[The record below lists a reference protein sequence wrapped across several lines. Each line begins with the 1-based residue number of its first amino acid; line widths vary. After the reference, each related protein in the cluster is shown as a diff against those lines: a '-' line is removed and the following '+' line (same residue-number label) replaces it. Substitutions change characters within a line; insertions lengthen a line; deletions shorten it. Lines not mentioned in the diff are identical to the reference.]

1 MNDTRS
7 AQLVFHFSI
16 RNFRFPT
23 KLLYVLLRTLPDP
36 FGIPGTPRSLR
47 LLVRDGLPGFYPP
60 VLQPTHDARIPG
72 PSGRWLTDGT
82 RQRW

>member
-36 FGIPGTPRSLR
+36 FGIPGTP
-47 LLVRDGLPGFYPP
+47 
-60 VLQPTHDARIPG
+60 G
-72 PSGRWLTDGT
+72 PSAFSFATVFRGSTLQFCNPRTMREFQALQVAG
-82 RQRW
+82 